1 MESVIVHFVSM
12 NPCRALLHRGANNIN
27 HNKLDSEPLKCP
39 DPSMVYKIAV
49 EDYLSLSSSHIIT
62 NVDIVEY
69 VSRIR
74 NDFVSIFYKNEMG
87 LFIFISWGSR
97 KCPVTSEP
105 TSLSL
110 KRLQMLRWSGI
121 CQGSSATCYPAE

>member
-1 MESVIVHFVSM
+1 MPRS
-12 NPCRALLHRGANNIN
+12 IN
-27 HNKLDSEPLKCP
+27 G
-39 DPSMVYKIAV
+39 VQIAV
-49 EDYLSLSSSHIIT
+49 EDYLSVSSTHIIT
-62 NVDIVEY
+62 KVDIVEY

-74 NDFVSIFYKNEMG
+74 NDFVSTFYKNEMG

-97 KCPVTSEP
+97 KCRVTSEP